1 MKLDHCAL
9 LRNQHLEFCVGL
21 AVMGKIVFK
30 TILKIENKIVFK
42 TILKILLQNSFQ
54 KYFEIENKIVFWK

>member
-1 MKLDHCAL
+1 
-9 LRNQHLEFCVGL
+9 
-21 AVMGKIVFK
+21 MGKIVLK

-54 KYFEIENKIVFWK
+54 KYFENRK